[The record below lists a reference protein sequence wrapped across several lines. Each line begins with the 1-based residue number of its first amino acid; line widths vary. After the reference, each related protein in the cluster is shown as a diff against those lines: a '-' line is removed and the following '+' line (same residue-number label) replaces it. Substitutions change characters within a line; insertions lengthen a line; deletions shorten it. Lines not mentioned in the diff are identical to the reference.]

1 MTATPQKD
9 LAITRRPGRPT
20 KYDKAYGDNLALTLK
35 IHFTGSD
42 TLEAVCKKLKF
53 SKVTFFKLCSL
64 SPALNE
70 AYQNRNVATVS
81 KGGLTAIYDKRFADE
96 LAPDL
101 PKLFSRG
108 ESLAQVC
115 KKLDISK
122 FTFQKLCGLSP
133 AFTAAY
139 AAGRDSA
146 EAWWMEVGQLGATGK
161 MKVNAAVWKL
171 NMFNRFQWADRVE
184 TSGTLEI
191 GKTEFTRIAMPPPS
205 DAKHED

>member
-1 MTATPQKD
+1 MTSTAKKD
-9 LAITRRPGRPT
+9 LSMTRRPGRPT

-35 IHFTGSD
+35 VHFTGSD

-64 SPALNE
+64 SPTLNQ

-101 PKLFSRG
+101 PALFSQG
-108 ESLAQVC
+108 ESLVQVC
-115 KKLDISK
+115 KKLDIAKS
-122 FTFQKLCGLSP
+122 TFQKLCSLSP
-133 AFTAAY
+133 AFKAAY
-139 AAGRDSA
+139 AAGRDSS
-146 EAWWMEVGQLGATGK
+146 EAWWTTIGQLGATGK
-161 MKVNAAVWKL
+161 VKVNAAVWKF
-171 NMFNRFQWADRVE
+171 NMVNRFNWADRVE

-205 DAKHED
+205 DATKD